1 MIDGVILSAERL
13 AVDMIS
19 HLKSKSQR
27 AAAAVIM
34 IATRPP
40 LDVNLLKRKLK
51 REREMCDNI
60 EQQVF
65 TINPLSIGTIHTTIY
80 TTQLFLMNALMVE
93 NWSSGGRSAR
103 SRNSLAWLLQCC

>member
-51 REREMCDNI
+51 REGDVR
-60 EQQVF
+60 
-65 TINPLSIGTIHTTIY
+65 
-80 TTQLFLMNALMVE
+80 
-93 NWSSGGRSAR
+93 
-103 SRNSLAWLLQCC
+103 

>member
-27 AAAAVIM
+27 AAAAAVIM

-51 REREMCDNI
+51 RERD
-60 EQQVF
+60 V
-65 TINPLSIGTIHTTIY
+65 
-80 TTQLFLMNALMVE
+80 
-93 NWSSGGRSAR
+93 R
-103 SRNSLAWLLQCC
+103 

>member
-51 REREMCDNI
+51 REMCDNI

>member
-27 AAAAVIM
+27 AAAAAAVIM

-51 REREMCDNI
+51 REGDVR
-60 EQQVF
+60 
-65 TINPLSIGTIHTTIY
+65 
-80 TTQLFLMNALMVE
+80 
-93 NWSSGGRSAR
+93 
-103 SRNSLAWLLQCC
+103 